1 MAVNRRDFLKL
12 GAAAIGGSL
21 VGNSVSNAREK
32 DKYSDN
38 LAMLNDCTLCIGCRG
53 CQSACKET
61 HGLEHFGD
69 DPRYEMP
76 TDLNSRNYTVIQ
88 LYRKSEDEW
97 TFIKRNCLH
106 CNEPSCVSVCP
117 VAAFTKRKDGVVAY
131 DKDKCIGCRYCE
143 VACPFDAPTFEF
155 DKAAPVIQ
163 KCDFC
168 KDIRLAKGEEPVCVS
183 VCPRGA
189 IKFGKRGDLLK
200 EAKKRIA
207 ADPDKYNPHV
217 YGETEIAGTSVLYLA
232 PKGIEF
238 TDLGLRNWDETPP
251 GKLAEDIQH
260 GIFKYW
266 IPPVALYGALGFA
279 AYKLKNRDNDSG
291 DKSGEVNNE
300 S

>member
-1 MAVNRRDFLKL
+1 MAVNRRDFLKF
-12 GAAAIGGSL
+12 GALTIGGSL
-21 VGNSVSNAREK
+21 LGNSAAHAMN
-32 DKYSDN
+32 DKYADY

-53 CQSACKET
+53 CQSACKES
-61 HGLEHFGD
+61 HGLEHTGD

-76 TDLNSRNYTVIQ
+76 LDLNARNYTLIE
-88 LYRKSEDEW
+88 LYRKSEDEY
-97 TFIKRNCLH
+97 TFIKRQCLH

-131 DKDKCIGCRYCE
+131 DENKCIGCRYCQ
-143 VACPFDAPTFEF
+143 VACPFDAPTFEY
-155 DKAAPVIQ
+155 DKAAPKVQ

-168 KDIRLAKGEEPVCVS
+168 KDIRLKDGKPPVCAS

-189 IKFGKRGDLLK
+189 IKFGKRGELLE
-200 EAKKRIA
+200 EAKKRIKEN
-207 ADPDKYNPHV
+207 PDRYNTHV

-238 TDLGLRNWDETPP
+238 TELGLRSWGKEPP
-251 GKLAEDIQH
+251 GELAESIQH

-279 AYKLKNRDNDSG
+279 AYKMGKKDTSE
-291 DKSGEVNNE
+291 KSDQEVNNE